1 MTEAAP
7 KEPEAVSQPDALAEL
22 IERLGK
28 ASGPDRD
35 IDLAI
40 NVALWPDGDIAKLTL
55 NHPRGFSGQEGMAW
69 DFWHSGSIVFEKR
82 AADGTCPYNGGY
94 PLPAYTASIDAAVT
108 LVPDGHKL
116 ASIVRGYS
124 VEDPDECWYVVLLKA
139 GGGVPSFREVGR
151 TEACGETIA
160 TALCIAAL
168 MARQER

>member
-1 MTEAAP
+1 MTEAA
-7 KEPEAVSQPDALAEL
+7 APDALAEL

-40 NVALWPDGDIAKLTL
+40 NVALWPDGDIAKLTF

-94 PLPAYTASIDAAVT
+94 PLPAYTGSVDAALT
-108 LVPDGHKL
+108 LRPEGAEWDATTIYGIARCTVGLNMDADGGPFYGEHKGGSVP
-116 ASIVRGYS
+116 I
-124 VEDPDECWYVVLLKA
+124 
-139 GGGVPSFREVGR
+139 
-151 TEACGETIA
+151 
-160 TALCIAAL
+160 ALCIAAL
-168 MARQER
+168 MARAGR